1 MSAPNLP
8 AGPQILTALDKEERK
23 LFHDRI
29 RYLDRRIMPGVTK
42 LQWTADK
49 HALEFYYREARK

>member
-1 MSAPNLP
+1 MLTPTAT
-8 AGPQILTALDKEERK
+8 QILTALDKEERK